1 MSPDIIFIAI
11 AIPAVLLTGLSKGGL
26 GGSLG
31 MLSTPL
37 IALTVSPV
45 RAAAIMLPIL
55 VVMDI
60 VALLTYRRHVN
71 WRVVW
76 QMIPGALAGI
86 GIGWATAAWVNED
99 MFRILVGLIAIVFA
113 VNNFVSDRLKRSAAS
128 ESAVRGNFWGAITG
142 YTSFVAHAGG
152 PPFNAYALPLKMD
165 KMLFAGTGVMFF
177 AIINAVKLVPYLALG
192 QFSRENLH
200 VSALLMPV
208 AVIGVMAGVWT
219 VRRISQTIFYN
230 VTYAAMI
237 VIGAK
242 LLYDGV
248 TALI

>member
-1 MSPDIIFIAI
+1 MSPDLLFIAI
-11 AIPAVLLTGLSKGGL
+11 AVPAVLLTGLSKGGL

-31 MLSTPL
+31 MLSTPM

-55 VVMDI
+55 IVMDI
-60 VALLTYRRHVN
+60 VALVTYRRHVN
-71 WRVVW
+71 WRVVA

-86 GIGWATAAWVNED
+86 GLGWATAAYVNED
-99 MFRILVGLIAIVFA
+99 IFRVVVGLIAIVFA
-113 VNNFVSDRLKRSAAS
+113 VNNFISDRLKRAATA
-128 ESAVRGNFWGAITG
+128 ESGLRGNAWGLVAG

-165 KMLFAGTGVMFF
+165 KLIFAGTGVMFF
-177 AIINAVKLVPYLALG
+177 AIVNAVKLGPYLALG

-200 VSALLMPV
+200 LSFMLMPV
-208 AVIGVMAGVWT
+208 AVIGVMAGVWA
-219 VRRISQTIFYN
+219 VHRVSQTIFYN
-230 VTYAAMI
+230 ITYAAMI
-237 VIGAK
+237 VIGVK

>member
-1 MSPDIIFIAI
+1 MSPDLLFIAI
-11 AIPAVLLTGLSKGGL
+11 AVPAVLLTGLSKGGL

-31 MLSTPL
+31 MLSTPM

-55 VVMDI
+55 IVMDI
-60 VALLTYRRHVN
+60 VALITYRRHVN
-71 WRVVW
+71 WRIIW
-76 QMIPGALAGI
+76 QIIPGALVGI
-86 GIGWATAAWVNED
+86 GLGWATAAYVDENI
-99 MFRILVGLIAIVFA
+99 FRVVVGLIAIIFA
-113 VNNFVSDRLKRSAAS
+113 VNSFLADRMKRAAAA
-128 ESAVRGNFWGAITG
+128 ESATRGNLWGIVAG

-165 KMLFAGTGVMFF
+165 KLIFAGTGVMFF
-177 AIINAVKLVPYLALG
+177 AIVNAVKLGPYLALG

-200 VSALLMPV
+200 VSFMLMPV
-208 AVIGVMAGVWT
+208 AVIGVMAGVWA
-219 VRRISQTIFYN
+219 VHRVSQTIFYN
-230 VTYAAMI
+230 ITYAAMI
-237 VIGAK
+237 VIGVK